1 MANLNQIINA
11 RAAARA
17 TGGRFTFA
25 SLSRIN
31 RSCCR
36 DTREGI
42 IITVGGVRA
51 LYHDNDSGARFIPD
65 IYNQG

>member
-1 MANLNQIINA
+1 MATLNQIINA
-11 RAAARA
+11 RAAASA

-25 SLSRIN
+25 SLSRIK

-42 IITVGGVRA
+42 IITVGGIRS
-51 LYHDNDSGARFIPD
+51 LYHDGASGAYFIPD
-65 IYNQG
+65 IYNQE